1 MSDLDTIQKIWE
13 IWTEAFDKVDNE
25 EKKEWF
31 NNLIEELDNTEAINR
46 LKKQWDSVS
55 EEEKLK
61 LYKRWAIKMSASLKK
76 APILTYYRAINNTRK
91 GGIKSAAKI
100 ALLEQIPCRFLIEL
114 WILQKPESL
123 TNEKLIKDIKKDAKN
138 FNTYLSICSTV
149 CACIPEARPA
159 VPLIKMAKHYTKRY
173 EKHWTETLA
182 ARLKVQEK
190 DEKDKIATNTQEE
203 LSYALAA

>member
-123 TNEKLIKDIKKDAKN
+123 TNENLIKDIKKRCKK
-138 FNTYLSICSTV
+138 L
-149 CACIPEARPA
+149 
-159 VPLIKMAKHYTKRY
+159 
-173 EKHWTETLA
+173 
-182 ARLKVQEK
+182 
-190 DEKDKIATNTQEE
+190 
-203 LSYALAA
+203 